1 MENQLPNFPVQSQNY
16 IAPNLAPIQ
25 MPGVPAPKALPKF
38 NVNKKWVLTILI
50 VFLLVALP
58 TITYFL
64 GKQAG
69 AARSASLAQDMNSA
83 NITPGIPTTTSIPPT
98 PTLAPISTDS
108 GTLVATD
115 TANWKT
121 FTNTNGGYNFKYPN
135 AWNAAINQVN
145 TTNSLFG
152 PNASPSSG
160 LGGIEVYK
168 NQTSVAD
175 FQKNLS
181 ATYVFKNNVQID
193 GTQEN
198 LYNVSGLFNA
208 ESVMFIRNNTLYNI
222 YINYKSADDLN
233 LFSQLLSTFQF
244 TQ

>member
-1 MENQLPNFPVQSQNY
+1 MDNQLPNFPVQSQNY
-16 IAPNLAPIQ
+16 IAPNLSPIQ
-25 MPGVPAPKALPKF
+25 MPGVPAPKTSPKF

-50 VFLLVALP
+50 VLLLIILP

-69 AARSASLAQDMNSA
+69 AARSASLANSMNSVNLPPA
-83 NITPGIPTTTSIPPT
+83 PPTATPIPPT
-98 PTLAPISTDS
+98 PTLAPVAT
-108 GTLVATD
+108 ATD

-121 FTNTNGGYNFKYPN
+121 FTNTNGGYNFKYPT
-135 AWNAAINQVN
+135 AWNAAINQVT

-152 PNASPSSG
+152 PAASPSSG
-160 LGGIEVYK
+160 LGGVELYK

-181 ATYVFKNNVQID
+181 ATYTLKNTVQIN

-208 ESVMFIRNNTLYNI
+208 ESVMFVKNNTLYNI
-222 YINYKSADDLN
+222 YINPKSADDLN
-233 LFSQLLSTFQF
+233 LFNQLLSTFQF
-244 TQ
+244 AQ

>member
-1 MENQLPNFPVQSQNY
+1 M
-16 IAPNLAPIQ
+16 
-25 MPGVPAPKALPKF
+25 
-38 NVNKKWVLTILI
+38 I
-50 VFLLVALP
+50 VFLLIALP
-58 TITYFL
+58 IGAYFL
-64 GKQAG
+64 GQQQGETIK
-69 AARSASLAQDMNSA
+69 SAKLAQNMNSA
-83 NITPGIPTTTSIPPT
+83 NITPSVPTATPIPPT
-98 PTLAPISTDS
+98 PTLAPVATDS
-108 GTLVATD
+108 GTLVATG
-115 TANWKT
+115 TASWKT

-208 ESVMFIRNNTLYNI
+208 ESVMFIKNNTLYNI

-233 LFSQLLSTFQF
+233 LFNQLLPTFQF